1 MEKKRILIVD
11 DDPLICKMLKRC
23 IDFYF
28 KDKDVK
34 VSYVGST
41 QECLS
46 NLEKYSDKY
55 NLVITDW
62 NCSEENSGMKI
73 VTCAQFRFGISVI
86 VYTGDTLLAKRVLD
100 NKYREMGIYCPVVD
114 KSDDISKLME
124 VINGIII
131 RR

>member
-1 MEKKRILIVD
+1 MEKKRILTVD
-11 DDPLICKMLKRC
+11 DDSLICKMLKRC
-23 IDFYF
+23 IDSYF
-28 KDKDVK
+28 KDKDIK
-34 VSYVGST
+34 VSYVCST

-62 NCSEENSGMKI
+62 NCPEENSGMKI
-73 VTCAQFRFGISVI
+73 VTCAQFRFGIPVI

-100 NKYREMGIYCPVVD
+100 NKYLEMGIYCPVVN

-131 RR
+131 R

>member
-23 IDFYF
+23 IGSYF
-28 KDKDVK
+28 KDKDIK
-34 VSYVGST
+34 VSYVLGI
-41 QECLS
+41 QEGLS

-86 VYTGDTLLAKRVLD
+86 VYTGDTLSAKRVLD
-100 NKYREMGIYCPVVD
+100 NKYIEMGVYCPVID
-114 KSDDISKLME
+114 KSDNISKLME
-124 VINGIII
+124 AINGIII
-131 RR
+131 R